1 MILEALNFATTYAL
15 TPRRRT
21 QEIASSVSLWARSR
35 RAARHWRPHEEAC
48 HREIA
53 AIVATLS
60 RKRSVAVL
68 GSGLLRDVPIALLSK
83 AFDRV
88 YLYDLQHLASVRIWA
103 RLNGLSNLVFRTQDL
118 SGVEPLKARPSETPR
133 PLAFLKEIADLDLVI
148 SANLLSQIGVGIG
161 RMAAVD
167 ATLPEDAPPHLI
179 AAHVEGLKSLTCP
192 SLLLTDRSY
201 EVVDKAGSVL
211 ERDDLMKG
219 VALPPAGA
227 EWSWTVAPYGELS
240 PDYQAVH
247 RVVSIPING
256 S

>member
-1 MILEALNFATTYAL
+1 MILEALNFAATYPL
-15 TPRRRT
+15 TPRRRR

-35 RAARHWRPHEEAC
+35 RAARQWRSHEEAC
-48 HREIA
+48 HRE
-53 AIVATLS
+53 VATIVSALS
-60 RKRSVAVL
+60 EKRSVAVL
-68 GSGLLRDVPIALLSK
+68 GSGLLRDVPIQLLSEQ
-83 AFDRV
+83 FDRV

-103 RLNGLSNLVFRTQDL
+103 RLSGLANLEFQTRDL
-118 SGVEPLKARPSETPR
+118 SGMEQLTEKPGAQPR
-133 PLAFLKEIADLDLVI
+133 PLAFLNEIPDLDLAV

-161 RMAAVD
+161 RMVAAD
-167 ATLPEDAPPHLI
+167 PMLPRQAAERLI
-179 AAHVEGLKSLTCP
+179 AAHVEGLQSLRTS

-201 EVVDKAGSVL
+201 EVIDKAGNVL

-219 VALPPAGA
+219 VELPPARA

-247 RVVSIPING
+247 RVVSIPINA

>member
-1 MILEALNFATTYAL
+1 MILEALNFAATYPL
-15 TPRRRT
+15 TPRRRR

-48 HREIA
+48 HRE
-53 AIVATLS
+53 VATIVSTLS
-60 RKRSVAVL
+60 KRRSVAVL
-68 GSGLLRDVPIALLSK
+68 GSGLLRDVPISLLSRQ
-83 AFDRV
+83 FDRV
-88 YLYDLQHLASVRIWA
+88 YLYDLQHLASVRLWA
-103 RLNGLSNLVFRTQDL
+103 RLNRLANLDFQTRDL
-118 SGVEPLKARPSETPR
+118 SGVEQLKEKPGVQPR
-133 PLAFLKEIADLDLVI
+133 PLNFLNDIPELDLVI

-161 RMAAVD
+161 RMAAAD
-167 ATLPEDAPPHLI
+167 TTLPGDASPRLI

-201 EVVDKAGSVL
+201 EVLDKSGRVL

-219 VALPPAGA
+219 VELPPSGRD
-227 EWSWTVAPYGELS
+227 WSWTVAPYGELS

-247 RVVSIPING
+247 QVASIRINA